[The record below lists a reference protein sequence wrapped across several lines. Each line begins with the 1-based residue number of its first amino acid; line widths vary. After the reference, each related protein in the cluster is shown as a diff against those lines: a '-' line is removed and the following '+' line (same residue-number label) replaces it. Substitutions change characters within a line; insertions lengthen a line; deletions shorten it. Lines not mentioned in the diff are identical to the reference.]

1 MFFSCHLSFF
11 YINFFFYFHLLHQNV
26 VLKNRR
32 FKIRFARKAPSMV
45 GRRRLEVGKECLGGI
60 LINSN
65 LQKKRSL
72 ILNL

>member
-11 YINFFFYFHLLHQNV
+11 FFHLLHQNV

-65 LQKKRSL
+65 
-72 ILNL
+72 